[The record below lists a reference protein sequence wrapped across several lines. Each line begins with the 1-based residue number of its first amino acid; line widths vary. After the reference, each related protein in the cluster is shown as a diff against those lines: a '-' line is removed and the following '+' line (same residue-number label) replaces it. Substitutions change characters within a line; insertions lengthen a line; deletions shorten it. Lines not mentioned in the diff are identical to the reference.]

1 MITLPRFRLHRPRS
15 LAEALRILAEY
26 RGDARV
32 LAGGTDLLVNL
43 RNRLATPSHV
53 VALGCLRSLRDIRVA
68 DDGGLRVGALAT
80 VAELAR
86 HAAVNRA
93 FPVLARAAASV
104 AGPTIRAM
112 GTVGGNLCLDTRC
125 HWYNQDYFWRKACG
139 FCLKKDGSVCHVA
152 PGSNV
157 CWAVYAGDLAPALLV
172 LDAEAVI
179 LSVRGERV
187 VPLNRFFI
195 EDGLRKYDLAADEIL
210 TEVRVAASKAGLG
223 GTYFK
228 LRARGSIDY
237 PLAGLA
243 AAARID
249 SERRFLGAAAAVTA
263 VGSRP
268 FLIEGASEILDG
280 VEADNVEAIER
291 AAHLAWRLANPV
303 KTGGA
308 ASPAYRRLR
317 VGLFA
322 RDAFR
327 EISAQWPPPESR
339 S

>member
-26 RGDARV
+26 RGEARV

-139 FCLKKDGSVCHVA
+139 FCLKKDGSV
-152 PGSNV
+152 
-157 CWAVYAGDLAPALLV
+157 
-172 LDAEAVI
+172 
-179 LSVRGERV
+179 
-187 VPLNRFFI
+187 
-195 EDGLRKYDLAADEIL
+195 
-210 TEVRVAASKAGLG
+210 
-223 GTYFK
+223 
-228 LRARGSIDY
+228 
-237 PLAGLA
+237 
-243 AAARID
+243 
-249 SERRFLGAAAAVTA
+249 
-263 VGSRP
+263 
-268 FLIEGASEILDG
+268 
-280 VEADNVEAIER
+280 
-291 AAHLAWRLANPV
+291 
-303 KTGGA
+303 
-308 ASPAYRRLR
+308 
-317 VGLFA
+317 
-322 RDAFR
+322 
-327 EISAQWPPPESR
+327 
-339 S
+339 